1 MRPLENEM
9 EKVIIKYCIGAYTYG
24 TLRTIAYA
32 PPLKNEDYVMDR
44 VGGIFVHTLSSPF
57 VAPGYLFKDLKNL
70 EHVVRKMPG
79 PIDRSPW
86 SHLEPKTS

>member
-1 MRPLENEM
+1 M

-24 TLRTIAYA
+24 TMRTIAYA

-57 VAPGYLFKDLKNL
+57 MAPGYLFKDLKNL

-79 PIDRSPW
+79 TIDRSPW